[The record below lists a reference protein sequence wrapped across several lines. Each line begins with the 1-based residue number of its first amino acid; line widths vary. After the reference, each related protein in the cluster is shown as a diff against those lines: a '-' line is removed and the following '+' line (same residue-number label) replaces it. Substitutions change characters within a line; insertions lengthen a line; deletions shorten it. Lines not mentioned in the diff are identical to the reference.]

1 MKNFIQQFKEEHA
14 NIEYC
19 CYCTEPKDDKISCC
33 SENHFVPFSDLD
45 DDTQMDIINDEYD
58 TYFGMK
64 A

>member
-1 MKNFIQQFKEEHA
+1 MKNFIQEFKEEHA

-19 CYCTEPKDDKISCC
+19 CYCIEERGNKMSCC

-45 DDTQMDIINDEYD
+45 DSTQMEIINEEYD